1 MAATSMSLPH
11 LISLRLADADFS
23 MQSSADQLCDQL
35 TEHILECDL
44 CLYGNECD
52 CVVYGSIQEQI
63 AAKGGSKSGMVL
75 AF

>member
-11 LISLRLADADFS
+11 LVSLPVADVDFS
-23 MQSSADQLCDQL
+23 IQSSADQLCDQL
-35 TEHILECDL
+35 SEHILECDL

-52 CVVYGSIQEQI
+52 CTVYREFQGQI
-63 AAKGGSKSGMVL
+63 AANGGSKTGLAL